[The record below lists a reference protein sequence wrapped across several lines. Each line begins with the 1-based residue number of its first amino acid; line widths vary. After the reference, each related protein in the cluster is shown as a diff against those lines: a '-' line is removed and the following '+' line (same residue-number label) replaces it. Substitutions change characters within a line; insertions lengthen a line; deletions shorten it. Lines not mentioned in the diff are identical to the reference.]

1 MATPDGYS
9 GLLRMATPD
18 GYSGLLRMAT
28 PATGVLSAIP
38 KGQPGL
44 GETPT
49 GRPVSPVPVPSTS
62 TIAGLG
68 RDSRIYHG
76 GGSSL
81 CWSVACVLRPH
92 TFN

>member
-18 GYSGLLRMAT
+18 YSGWLRRPQGFSVPPPRASL
-28 PATGVLSAIP
+28 A
-38 KGQPGL
+38 L
-44 GETPT
+44 GKTPT
-49 GRPVSPVPVPSTS
+49 GRPVSPVPVLSTS
-62 TIAGLG
+62 TITGLG
-68 RDSRIYHG
+68 WDSRIYHG

-92 TFN
+92 NPN